1 MGNYIKVTF
10 DDNTS
15 AAYEIGTSLID
26 ISNDRKRFFK
36 HDIIVA
42 KINNNLAELTT
53 KIEKNCHIT
62 FYDLSYSYGNRTY
75 ERGLQFLLIKAFKDI
90 LGKEH
95 DIKIEHSI
103 DKGIYCEA
111 NINLTAEI
119 VRKIEKRMHELV
131 GQKIPFKKTEVDK
144 QEAIEYFKN
153 NNQLDKVNLLKYNT
167 NSVIT
172 LYKLDYLY
180 DYFFGVMPPSTS
192 YLKFFRLTYIE
203 PKGLVLGY
211 PTIYRPN
218 LITPYVHHKQ
228 MFKVFREYANW
239 GEIMNLANAS
249 DLNRIVSNGEIKNL
263 ILISE
268 LLHTKK
274 LTSIAEDI
282 YKNKEKIKIILIA
295 GPSSSGK
302 TTTSKKLSIHL
313 RSMGL
318 NPKTIST
325 DDYFLER
332 EETPKDINGE
342 YDYETIDAIDVE
354 LFNDHLTKLLSKK
367 EVVIPTYNFITG
379 KKEYMDTKTMKLD
392 DKDILIIEGIHG
404 LNERLTEKIPRNKK
418 YKIYISPLTQL
429 SIDNHNRIHTTDTRL
444 LRRIIRDYK
453 FRNYT
458 AEETIK
464 AWANVR
470 KGEEKYI
477 FPYQDEADVVLNSAL
492 IYEIGVLK
500 TFAEPLLYSIDENKE
515 EYIEAKRLINFLKNF
530 LPISPEGIPKDSILR
545 EFIGGSIF
553 DE

>member
-1 MGNYIKVTF
+1 MNSNIKITF
-10 DDNTS
+10 DNNTS
-15 AAYEIGTSLID
+15 NMFETGTSIID
-26 ISNDRKRFFK
+26 ICNDKKRLFK

-42 KINNNLAELTT
+42 KINNNLIELTT
-53 KIEKNCHIT
+53 RIEKDCHIT
-62 FYDLSYSYGNRTY
+62 FYDLSHPYGNRIY
-75 ERGLQFLLIKAFKDI
+75 ERGLKFLLIKAFKDI
-90 LGKEH
+90 VGKKY

-103 DKGIYCEA
+103 DKGIYCETD
-111 NINLTAEI
+111 INLSGEI

-131 GQKIPFKKTEVDK
+131 GQKIPFKKTEVDR
-144 QEAIEYFKN
+144 QDAIDYFKN
-153 NNQLDKVNLLKYNT
+153 NNQLDKVDVLKYNV

-180 DYFFGVMPPSTS
+180 DYFFGIMPPDTS
-192 YLKFFRLTYIE
+192 YLKFFRLTYVE

-211 PTIYRPN
+211 PTIFRPN
-218 LITPYVHHKQ
+218 IIAPYVHHKK
-228 MFKVFREYANW
+228 MFKVFREYSNW
-239 GEIMNLANAS
+239 GEIINLVNAS
-249 DLNRIVSNGEIKNL
+249 DLNRIISNGKIKNL
-263 ILISE
+263 IQISE
-268 LLHTKK
+268 LLHTKR
-274 LTSIAEDI
+274 LTKISEEI
-282 YKNKEKIKIILIA
+282 YKDKEKIKIILIA
-295 GPSSSGK
+295 GPSASGK

-313 RSMGL
+313 KSMGL

-332 EETPKDINGE
+332 EETPKDIHGE
-342 YDYETIDAIDVE
+342 YDYETIDAIDIE
-354 LFNDHLTKLLSKK
+354 LFNDHLTKLLNKK
-367 EVVIPTYNFITG
+367 EIINPTYNFITG
-379 KKEYMDTKTMKLD
+379 KKEYVDNKTMKLD

-404 LNERLTEKIPRNKK
+404 LNERLTEKIPRDKK

-458 AEETIK
+458 AEDTIK
-464 AWANVR
+464 SWANVR

-500 TFAEPLLYSIDENKE
+500 TFAEPLLFSIDENKE
-515 EYIEAKRLINFLKNF
+515 EYIEAKRLINFLRNF
-530 LPISPEGIPKDSILR
+530 LPISPEDIPKDSILR